1 MQYHRNCYVEKA
13 MTNYSYDE
21 SCIVIENCHKH
32 YATIYYDG
40 INDGGYIFVT
50 TLSHLLKNIINKV
63 M

>member
-1 MQYHRNCYVEKA
+1 